1 MGCTDIHDCGRST
14 YCLALALYKI
24 QFEEIWYHEITNI
37 VVELKVFGRKI
48 MLKNMII
55 TAIIIF
61 IALELIEHIIFP
73 IVWYIFRG
81 RKRSTYGVMGM
92 IGTVV
97 EIRRWNNTEG
107 QVLIN
112 GELWSAV
119 CEVPLPVGGKAVVRG
134 VQGLTL
140 KLKPYK
146 NS

>member
-1 MGCTDIHDCGRST
+1 
-14 YCLALALYKI
+14 
-24 QFEEIWYHEITNI
+24 
-37 VVELKVFGRKI
+37 

-55 TAIIIF
+55 TTIIIF

-73 IVWYIFRG
+73 VVWYIFRG

-119 CEVPLPVGGKAVVRG
+119 CEVPLLVGGKAVVRG

>member
-1 MGCTDIHDCGRST
+1 
-14 YCLALALYKI
+14 
-24 QFEEIWYHEITNI
+24 
-37 VVELKVFGRKI
+37 

-73 IVWYIFRG
+73 VVWYIFRG

>member
-24 QFEEIWYHEITNI
+24 EFKEIWYHKITNI
-37 VVELKVFGRKI
+37 VKDLKVFGRRI

-55 TAIIIF
+55 TGIIIF
-61 IALELIEHIIFP
+61 IAVELIEHIIFP
-73 IVWYIFRG
+73 IVWYIFKG

-92 IGTVV
+92 IGKVV
-97 EIRRWNNTEG
+97 EIRRWNKTEG

-119 CEVPLPVGGKAVVRG
+119 SEIPLPVGGKAVVRG
-134 VQGLTL
+134 IEGLTL
-140 KLKPYK
+140 KLKPYE

>member
-1 MGCTDIHDCGRST
+1 MDCTDIHHCGRST

-37 VVELKVFGRKI
+37 VKELKVFGRRI

-55 TAIIIF
+55 TVIIIF
-61 IALELIEHIIFP
+61 IAIELIEHIIFP
-73 IVWYIFRG
+73 IVWSAFKG
-81 RKRSTYGVMGM
+81 RKRSNYGVMGM
-92 IGTVV
+92 IGKVV
-97 EIRRWNNTEG
+97 EIRRWNKTEG

-119 CEVPLPVGGKAVVRG
+119 CEVPLPVGGKAVVEDIE
-134 VQGLTL
+134 GLTL
-140 KLKPYK
+140 KLKPHK

>member
-1 MGCTDIHDCGRST
+1 
-14 YCLALALYKI
+14 
-24 QFEEIWYHEITNI
+24 
-37 VVELKVFGRKI
+37 
-48 MLKNMII
+48 
-55 TAIIIF
+55 
-61 IALELIEHIIFP
+61 
-73 IVWYIFRG
+73 
-81 RKRSTYGVMGM
+81 M

-119 CEVPLPVGGKAVVRG
+119 CEVPLLVGGKAVVRG

>member
-1 MGCTDIHDCGRST
+1 MDCTDIHDCGRGT

-37 VVELKVFGRKI
+37 VKELKVFGRII

-55 TAIIIF
+55 TVIIIF
-61 IALELIEHIIFP
+61 IAVELIEHIIFP
-73 IVWYIFRG
+73 IVWSIFKG

-92 IGTVV
+92 MGKVV
-97 EIRRWNNTEG
+97 EIRRWNKTEG
-107 QVLIN
+107 QVSIN

-119 CEVPLPVGGKAVVRG
+119 CETPLTVGGKAVVQG
-134 VQGLTL
+134 IEGLTL
-140 KLKPYK
+140 KLKPYE

>member
-1 MGCTDIHDCGRST
+1 MGCTDIHDCGRGT

-37 VVELKVFGRKI
+37 VKELKVFGRII

-55 TAIIIF
+55 TVIIIF
-61 IALELIEHIIFP
+61 IAVELIEHIIFP
-73 IVWYIFRG
+73 IVWSIFKG

-92 IGTVV
+92 MGKVV
-97 EIRRWNNTEG
+97 EIRRWNKTEG
-107 QVLIN
+107 QVSIN

-119 CEVPLPVGGKAVVRG
+119 CEAPLTVGGKAVVQG
-134 VQGLTL
+134 IEGLTL
-140 KLKPYK
+140 KLKPYE

>member
-1 MGCTDIHDCGRST
+1 MGCPDIHDCGRST
-14 YCLALALYKI
+14 YCFALALYKI

-37 VVELKVFGRKI
+37 VVELKVFGRRI

-55 TAIIIF
+55 TTIIIF

-73 IVWYIFRG
+73 VVWYIFRG

-119 CEVPLPVGGKAVVRG
+119 CEVPLLVGGKAVVRG